1 MKKTH
6 TKQSR
11 THSALR
17 VEEAVSLFFS
27 VKQII
32 RTHLAQGKK
41 RNPSAWLRVET
52 LKFIADHHKP
62 QMKDIAD
69 YLSITAP
76 STTSLVAGLVADG
89 LVASHADPSDRRS
102 SRLALTKKGKAELQ
116 KNMARGMRLLEE
128 LFSSL
133 SKKELEDF
141 TTALA
146 RIKEKNTEE

>member
-1 MKKTH
+1 MKTIH
-6 TKQSR
+6 TKKSQ
-11 THSALR
+11 THSAQT

-41 RNPSAWLRVET
+41 RNPSAWLRIET
-52 LKFIADHHKP
+52 LKFIADHHEP

-89 LVASHADPSDRRS
+89 LVVSHADPSDRRS
-102 SRLALTKKGKAELQ
+102 SRLALTKKGKAELL
-116 KNMARGMRLLEE
+116 KNMARGMKLLEE
-128 LFSSL
+128 LFSVL
-133 SKKELEDF
+133 SEKELKNF
-141 TTALA
+141 TAALA
-146 RIKEKNTEE
+146 RIQEKNSK